1 MAADY
6 SNIYDVKKFAMEN
19 ILPNFFDTEEA
30 NTFNIGLLGYLNEMI
45 GNITED
51 TFNSMSFYMQE
62 MSPVTAK
69 LKSSI
74 YSVLAKFRYEDVFA
88 VPTETHLALFIK
100 ESDITDNA
108 EKTTDSLTNETTYT
122 FILDRNMVVDVDD
135 HSYMMDYDL
144 RIVARLYKGDFI
156 YQAKYD
162 KSFSNTISNINS
174 PYTTCKR
181 VNIGGTNYLM
191 VSVVAHQVTKEIY
204 EDALISNDVLNLPTI
219 KFEYTG
225 NLCGFNIFYT
235 DVETGIEQQLTP
247 ILYKYSPLSTP
258 FCFYKMSDEGE
269 VTISFTSKDEYFR
282 PSFGSDIRIE
292 YYTCEGK
299 VTNFD
304 SYNGIDINVK
314 PSSEIYDYNNG
325 LVMIGVVVSSGING
339 ADMPSIDEL
348 RIKAN
353 VLETT
358 ADSIGT
364 ESDITQLFSSFVN
377 SYGDVLKFAKYRDD
391 ALFRTFMAFA
401 LLKNGNGDIY
411 ETNTLNII
419 LRAYNNDFD
428 VEYEQS
434 NRMIIKPG
442 RIFSFEQDST
452 KDISSLKHLTVSD
465 EELDDYG
472 DRMLYTNPFLISVC
486 KQPQSVSYYINTID
500 KQIMMDYKYAN
511 ETCFTQFNCNKL
523 IVSRD
528 AIGGDTSYKVYVNI
542 SLTSSMSVIS
552 SIDSIDNLDEDYTVD
567 DTETNVENTEINNDF
582 EDITEEN
589 IEEKVKL
596 LLFIY
601 GEDTRTAYKEMTFVS
616 YDASIDM
623 YTFECELETDDYI
636 SSNNLLRLTNVKNY
650 SALQEMPTLVAMN
663 NTQLELGIFYNSP
676 SAVSHEFSMIPEVS
690 SMTLTNTYITD
701 TQRCDFIKPINLIN
715 STLLYKEEDSVVTNT
730 EDVKLIKE
738 PEFTA
743 STIEEGK
750 IDLTWVLNNPYDYVK
765 SSFFLVLNDNID
777 DTIELDETNLI
788 ITDGICKYTIEDLPI
803 DEATAI
809 QIGQTITTD
818 IDGNFD
824 EFEYACACDATK
836 GIDKI
841 GEICTE
847 CGEEVK
853 QFSIAQDFEYSCNCG
868 SIQTAKNIGIT
879 CGCGSKC
886 RRHYQLVTDRYSCN
900 CGKLRGELYAEQI
913 CYNCKSKVE
922 ISSDTIHEYTCECGN
937 LHTYEELGKTCS
949 VCGTICTRKRKDLS
963 NNTEAKKLSRIVTL
977 TASGNGDSV
986 MSSNGIEAVQIY
998 DDTLTCV
1005 TSKEVNSYA
1014 VHLKLVPVVSAGTFR
1029 DNGYISF
1036 INNIIDLSDK
1046 LDVIKE
1052 KTHNNFG
1059 IILRFYNTY
1068 GYSSNFTV
1076 DNGDPLGLV
1085 NLSISYAIKV
1095 SYGVVIDSL
1104 FNDIKIFIKEQIE
1117 NSNTN
1122 GSNSTFLSNL
1132 TTAIENKFTD
1142 IEYCKFLG
1150 FNTFNPEIQIIEDNT
1165 ISDISSLDKNERMT
1179 YIPEFLTVKLDD
1191 ITLVEL

>member
-51 TFNSMSFYMQE
+51 AFNSMSFYMQE

-74 YSVLAKFRYEDVFA
+74 YSMLAKFRYEDVFA

-108 EKTTDSLTNETTYT
+108 EKVTDSLTNETTYT
-122 FILDRNMVVDVDD
+122 FILDRNMVIDVDD
-135 HSYMMDYDL
+135 YTYMMDYDL
-144 RIVARLYKGDFI
+144 KIVARLYKGDFI

-162 KSFSNTISNINS
+162 KSFSNSISNINS
-174 PYTTCKR
+174 PYTSCKR

-191 VSVVAHQVTKEIY
+191 VSVVAHQVSKEVY
-204 EDALISNDVLNLPTI
+204 EDALISNDVLNLPTVE
-219 KFEYTG
+219 FEYTG

-235 DVETGIEQQLTP
+235 DAETGVEQQLTP
-247 ILYKYSPLSTP
+247 ILYKYTPLSIP
-258 FCFYKMSDEGE
+258 FCFYKMSDKGK

-282 PSFGSDIRIE
+282 PTFGSDIRIE

-299 VTNFD
+299 RTNFD
-304 SYNGIDINVK
+304 AYDGIDINVK
-314 PSSEIYDYNNG
+314 PSSEVYDYNNG
-325 LVMIGVVVSSGING
+325 LVMIGMVISSGING

-348 RIKAN
+348 RNKAIE
-353 VLETT
+353 LETT

-364 ESDITQLFSSFVN
+364 ETDMAQLFSNFVN
-377 SYGDVLKFAKYRDD
+377 NYGNLLKFAKYRDD
-391 ALFRTFMAFA
+391 ALFRTFIAFA
-401 LLKNGNGDIY
+401 LLKNTNGDIY

-419 LRAYNNDFD
+419 LRGYNNDFD
-428 VEYEQS
+428 MEYEQS
-434 NRMIIKPG
+434 NRMIIRPG
-442 RIFSFEQDST
+442 RVFSFEQDST

-465 EELDDYG
+465 EELESYAN
-472 DRMLYTNPFLISVC
+472 RMLYTNPFLISIC
-486 KQPQSVSYYINTID
+486 KQPQSVSYYINTVD

-511 ETCFTQFNCNKL
+511 ESCFTQFNCNKL

-542 SLTSSMSVIS
+542 SLTSSMNIINAV
-552 SIDSIDNLDEDYTVD
+552 DSIDNFNEDYTVD
-567 DTETNVENTEINNDF
+567 DTESTDENIVASEP
-582 EDITEEN
+582 EEITEEN
-589 IEEKVKL
+589 IAEKVKL

-601 GEDTRTAYKEMTFVS
+601 GEGSRTAYKEMVYVS
-616 YDASIDM
+616 YDASMDI

-650 SALQEMPTLVAMN
+650 AALQELPTLVAMN
-663 NTQLELGIFYNSP
+663 NAQLELGIFYDSP
-676 SAVSHEFSMIPEVS
+676 SATGHEFSMIPEVS
-690 SMTLTNTYITD
+690 SMTLTNTYITE
-701 TQRCDFIKPINLIN
+701 TEKCDFIKPINFID

-730 EDVKLIKE
+730 EDIKLENE

-743 STIEEGK
+743 STVEEGV
-750 IDLTWVLNNPYDYVK
+750 IDLTWVKNNPYDFVT
-765 SSFFLVLNDNID
+765 SSFFLILNDDAENI
-777 DTIELDETNLI
+777 IELNESDLI
-788 ITDGICKYTIEDLPI
+788 ESDGICKYTIEGLPS
-803 DEATAI
+803 DEATII
-809 QIGQTITTD
+809 QIGQTIETD
-818 IDGNFD
+818 IDGDFD
-824 EFEYACACDATK
+824 DFKYACACDATT

-841 GEICTE
+841 GETCPE
-847 CGEEVK
+847 CGEIVR
-853 QFSIAQDFEYSCNCG
+853 QFSVAQEFKYSCNCG
-868 SIQTAKNIGIT
+868 SIQTAKNIGLT

-886 RRHYQLVTDRYSCN
+886 RRRYPLVTDRYTCN
-900 CGKLRGELYAEQI
+900 CGSLRGELYAEKI
-913 CYNCKSKVE
+913 CYKCKSKVE
-922 ISSDTIHEYTCECGN
+922 MCSDAIHQYSCDCGN
-937 LHTYEELGKTCS
+937 LNTYEHLGETCKD
-949 VCGTICTRKRKDLS
+949 CGTICRRKRKDLS
-963 NNTEAKKLSRIVTL
+963 NNTKAKKLSRAVVL

-986 MSSNGIEAVQIY
+986 MSSNGVEAVQIY

-1005 TSKEVNSYA
+1005 TSKFINSYA
-1014 VHLKLVPVVSAGTFR
+1014 VHLKLVPVVSTSTFK
-1029 DNGYISF
+1029 DNGYMEF
-1036 INNIIDLSDK
+1036 IDNIIDLSNK
-1046 LDVIKE
+1046 LAIIQNKM
-1052 KTHNNFG
+1052 HNNFA

-1085 NLSISYAIKV
+1085 NLSVSYAIKV
-1095 SYGVVIDSL
+1095 SYGVEVDSL

-1117 NSNTN
+1117 NANTN
-1122 GSNSTFLSNL
+1122 GSNSTYLSNL
-1132 TTAIENKFTD
+1132 TTAIENKFAD
-1142 IEYCKFLG
+1142 AEYCKFLG
-1150 FNTFNPEIQIIEDNT
+1150 FNTFDPEIQIIEDNT
-1165 ISDISSLDKNERMT
+1165 ISDISSLDRDARMM